1 MSEGSS
7 PRQTALPIRPI
18 LAVTLAVLLG
28 LSGGPAA
35 AETAGIPLHEAP
47 RPVPEIAFADEAGTP
62 MTLAAFHGKVVVL
75 NLWATWCVP
84 CRQEM
89 PTLDRLQEHL
99 GGDRFAVVALSI
111 DRGGV
116 GVVRKFFDEIGI
128 QHLPI
133 LIDTS
138 GRAVRE
144 LNALGLPTTL
154 LIDAAGR
161 ELGRRPGAAE
171 WDTPGMIAF
180 FQQVIATQPQGGG
193 S

>member
-1 MSEGSS
+1 MSDGSS
-7 PRQTALPIRPI
+7 PRQTALPTRPI

-28 LSGGPAA
+28 LSGRPAA
-35 AETAGIPLHEAP
+35 AETVGIPLHEAP
-47 RPVPEIAFADEAGTP
+47 RPVPEIAFTDERGAP
-62 MTLAAFHGKVVVL
+62 MTLAAYRGQVVVL

-84 CRQEM
+84 CREEM

-111 DRGGV
+111 DRARV
-116 GVVRKFFDEIGI
+116 EVVRKFFDEIGI
-128 QHLPI
+128 RHLPI

-138 GRAVRE
+138 GRAARD

-171 WDTPGMIAF
+171 WDTPEMIAF
-180 FQQVIATQPQGGG
+180 FQQVIATRPIGDR